1 MQSNCVQGGNLDAK
15 DAGLFEREFKR
26 FGSPLGIDPRWRSPD

>member
-15 DAGLFEREFKR
+15 EVGLFERELGR
-26 FGSPLGIDPRWRSPD
+26 VGSP

>member
-15 DAGLFEREFKR
+15 DAGLYERKLAR
-26 FGSPLGIDPRWRSPD
+26 FGFS

>member
-15 DAGLFEREFKR
+15 DAGLFERKLEW
-26 FGSPLGIDPRWRSPD
+26 FGFP